1 MLPARLRSSHASP
14 PYLVQEENWDEDGCF
29 EPARIYRTAVG
40 GGKGQGPGLAMTRS
54 LGDFDAASIG
64 VIGTPTVSHRA
75 LQAGDAFIV
84 LASDGI
90 WEFLTSERVVE
101 IVEGYLKRGESA
113 NTAARYL
120 IALASLEWKR
130 EEGGSY
136 RDDITAT
143 VVFLKDLLPV
153 L

>member
-1 MLPARLRSSHASP
+1 M
-14 PYLVQEENWDEDGCF
+14 
-29 EPARIYRTAVG
+29 
-40 GGKGQGPGLAMTRS
+40 
-54 LGDFDAASIG
+54 
-64 VIGTPTVSHRA
+64 
-75 LQAGDAFIV
+75 
-84 LASDGI
+84 
-90 WEFLTSERVVE
+90 VE

-130 EEGGSY
+130 EEGGQY

-143 VVFLKDLLPV
+143 VVFFKDLLPV